1 MSSFLDSVYRLRAA
15 VVLCGALTAGCYE
28 RGPDAPDQR
37 LISAVPSGSVQV
49 VVQQESSS
57 GDELTLVARV
67 VGNGI
72 KVGAYQGEVT
82 FVPNTLELL
91 GATTP
96 TVENELHIVNPANF
110 AQGKIRFAGYTTA
123 DAFTSSEVFR
133 MRVKAVH
140 TLADA
145 NLVGTLQ
152 VVGEP
157 TGRAVSK
164 TKLLASRGIHD
175 ATTNRLIVP

>member
-1 MSSFLDSVYRLRAA
+1 MSSFSPRSLLSVASFAL
-15 VVLCGALTAGCYE
+15 VVSAGCYE
-28 RGPDAPDQR
+28 RGPDAPDQN
-37 LISAVPSGSVQV
+37 LISAIPNGAVQV
-49 VVQQESSS
+49 VVQQESAS

-82 FVPNTLELL
+82 FVPGTLELL
-91 GATTP
+91 GTTTP
-96 TVENELHIVNPANF
+96 TVDKELHIVNPTTF

-123 DAFTSSEVFR
+123 AAFTSSEVFR

-140 TLADA
+140 ALADA
-145 NLVGTLQ
+145 NLVGSLE

-157 TGRAVSK
+157 TGHAVSK